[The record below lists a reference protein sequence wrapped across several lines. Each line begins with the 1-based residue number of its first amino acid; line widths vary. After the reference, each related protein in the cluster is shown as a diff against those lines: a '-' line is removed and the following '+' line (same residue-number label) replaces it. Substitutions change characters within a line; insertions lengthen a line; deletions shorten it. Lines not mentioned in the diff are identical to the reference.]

1 MTVTGDK
8 KLIKKLSD
16 LPVKVQHRV
25 AQAVKRNTEK
35 GARVARALAPIRE
48 GYTKG
53 DIFTQYEPD
62 GMKGSVEAARPYKD
76 EQIRAK
82 AIEFGRKNGL
92 RGTTAPQPY
101 IRPAQEFLGKSFG
114 RSIRLAI
121 KKAAKEAMNG

>member
-1 MTVTGDK
+1 VITGDK
-8 KLIKKLSD
+8 KLIRKLSD

-25 AQAVKRNTEK
+25 AQAVKRNTEE

-62 GMKGSVEAARPYKD
+62 GMKGSVEAARPFKD
-76 EQIRAK
+76 EQIRAG
-82 AIEFGRKNGL
+82 AIEFGRKRGL

-101 IRPAQEFLGKSFG
+101 IRPAQEFLGKKFG
-114 RSIRLAI
+114 RSIRRAV
-121 KKAAKEAMNG
+121 KKAAKESMNG